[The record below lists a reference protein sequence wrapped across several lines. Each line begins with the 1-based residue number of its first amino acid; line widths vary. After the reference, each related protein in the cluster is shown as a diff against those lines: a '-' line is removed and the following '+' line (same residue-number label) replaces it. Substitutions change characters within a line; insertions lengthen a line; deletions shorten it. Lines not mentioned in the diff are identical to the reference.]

1 MSAVTKMRQAG
12 FITAIS
18 AAGGLLVEPASRL
31 TTEQRAYICAHKTL
45 LIEELRAEA
54 ANRTAPVADQ
64 VCCADCRHGQ
74 RIPDSDTHSWRLC
87 NAGHDG
93 GFGYALHRCVE
104 YAPCCAGYWQRKPNK
119 TY

>member
-31 TTEQRAYICAHKTL
+31 TTEQRAYICAHKML

-54 ANRTAPVADQ
+54 ANRTAPGADR

-104 YAPCCAGYWQRKPNK
+104 YAPCCAGG
-119 TY
+119 